1 MITKLNEQKLK
12 CDVKDCKN
20 LASFSFPSKGRV
32 GKFFLCEQ
40 CLQNIVQEV
49 SKSTTPKSPKNTI
62 KRIIESKEDY

>member
-20 LASFSFPSKGRV
+20 SASFSIPSKGRV
-32 GKFFLCEQ
+32 GKFFFCKQ
-40 CLQNIVQEV
+40 CLQNLVQEV
-49 SKSTTPKSPKNTI
+49 SKATTPQSPKNTI